1 MKHLIGLSALTVSRQ
16 PEEGTQ
22 TPLTCARV
30 AMAGQRAAL
39 EWTPAEIDRGSCLDP
54 LRYPLTPGLIEA
66 RSDMLGGLHGFLADS
81 LPDAWGMRLLAR
93 RLRRDGI
100 KLETLSCV
108 QRLSLVGHHGRGAL
122 LYDPCDKD
130 MAADLPSGLAAD
142 IDGLARAASLIMKAT
157 DTSESEPLTRLL
169 ELLGSGSGG
178 ARPKSHVDLDGE
190 AWIVKFPGPSDPVD
204 IGPIEEVYLQMAR
217 ACGLNVMPSRLIASS
232 QGPGWFATKRFDR
245 TQGGGRIHMVS
256 LCGALEAPSGITAI
270 GYDTFLRAT
279 MAISRNAIDV
289 EAVFLRM
296 IFNILAC
303 NRDDHSRQHAFLQDT
318 QGNWRL
324 APAFD
329 LTFSH
334 GPGGEHELDIDGEA
348 RRPTRS
354 HVLNLAK
361 RHGVATQKIDRMID
375 AARFALAEWDHLAK
389 QTGVSATSRID
400 IATTLAKIDR
410 DFQS

>member
-16 PEEGTQ
+16 PEDGTQ
-22 TPLTCARV
+22 APLTCGRV

-39 EWTPAEIDRGSCLDP
+39 EWTPTEIDRGSCLDP

-66 RSDMLGGLHGFLADS
+66 RSDALGGLHGFLADS

-93 RLRRDGI
+93 RLRRDGVG
-100 KLETLSCV
+100 LETLSCI

-122 LYDPCDKD
+122 LYDPCNED
-130 MAADLPSGLAAD
+130 MAEDLVSERTAD
-142 IDGLARAASLIMKAT
+142 IDGLARAASLIMTST
-157 DTSESEPLTRLL
+157 DTSESEQVTRLL

-178 ARPKSHVDLDGE
+178 ARPKAHVDLNGE

-217 ACGLNVMPSRLIASS
+217 TCGLEGMSSRLIASS

-279 MAISRNAIDV
+279 MAITRNVIDV

-296 IFNILAC
+296 IFNILSC
-303 NRDDHSRQHAFLQDT
+303 NRDDHSRQHAFLQDSK
-318 QGNWRL
+318 GDWCL

-334 GPGGEHELDIDGEA
+334 GPGGEHELDIAGEA
-348 RRPTRS
+348 RKPTGT

-361 RHGVATQKIDRMID
+361 HHGVAPRKIEVMID
-375 AARFALAEWDHLAK
+375 AVRSALTGWEHLAK
-389 QTGVSATSRID
+389 QTGVSATSRTD
-400 IATTLAKIDR
+400 IAATLAKIDR

>member
-1 MKHLIGLSALTVSRQ
+1 MKHLIGLSTLTVSRQ

-30 AMAGQRAAL
+30 AMAGQRAVL
-39 EWTPAEIDRGSCLDP
+39 EWTPAEIERGSCLDP
-54 LRYPLTPGLIEA
+54 LRYPLTPSLIEA
-66 RSDMLGGLHGFLADS
+66 RSDVLGGLHGFLADS

-100 KLETLSCV
+100 GLETLSCI

-122 LYDPCDKD
+122 LYDPRDED
-130 MAADLPSGLAAD
+130 TAEDLVSERDAD
-142 IDGLARAASLIMKAT
+142 IDGLARAANLIMTAT
-157 DTSESEPLTRLL
+157 DNPESEPLTRLL

-178 ARPKSHVDLDGE
+178 ARPKAHIDLAGE
-190 AWIVKFPGPSDPVD
+190 AWIVKFPGPSDPSD
-204 IGPIEEVYLQMAR
+204 IGPIEEVYLQMAHT
-217 ACGLNVMPSRLIASS
+217 CGLKVMSSRLIASS
-232 QGPGWFATKRFDR
+232 HGPGWFATKRFDR
-245 TQGGGRIHMVS
+245 KPGGGRIHMVS

-279 MAISRNAIDV
+279 MAITRNVVDV

-303 NRDDHSRQHAFLQDT
+303 NRDDHSRQHAFLQDS

-354 HVLNLAK
+354 HVLSLAK

-375 AARFALAEWDHLAK
+375 AVRSALAEWEHLAN
-389 QTGVSATSRID
+389 QTAVSATLRTD
-400 IATTLAKIDR
+400 IAQTLAKIDQ

>member
-1 MKHLIGLSALTVSRQ
+1 MKRLIDLSALTVSRQ
-16 PEEGTQ
+16 PEDGMRA
-22 TPLTCARV
+22 PLSCARI

-66 RSDMLGGLHGFLADS
+66 RSDVLGGLHGFLADS

-100 KLETLSCV
+100 GLDTLSCV
-108 QRLSLVGHHGRGAL
+108 QRLWLVGHHGRGAL

-130 MAADLPSGLAAD
+130 KAGDLASAEAED
-142 IDGLARAASLIMKAT
+142 IDGLARAASLILTAT
-157 DTSESEPLTRLL
+157 DTSESEQATRLL
-169 ELLGSGSGG
+169 ELLGSSSGG
-178 ARPKSHVDLDGE
+178 ARPKAHIELDHE

-204 IGPIEEVYLQMAR
+204 IGPIEEVYLQMAH
-217 ACGLNVMPSRLIASS
+217 ACGLDVMSSRLIASS

-245 TQGGGRIHMVS
+245 KLGGGRIHMVS

-279 MAISRNAIDV
+279 MAITRNVVDV

-296 IFNILAC
+296 IFNVLAC

-318 QGNWRL
+318 HGNWRL
-324 APAFD
+324 APAYD

-348 RRPTRS
+348 RKPTRS
-354 HVLNLAK
+354 HVMNLAK
-361 RHGVATQKIDRMID
+361 RHGLATQKIDVMID
-375 AARFALAEWDHLAK
+375 AVRSALAEWEHLAR
-389 QTGVSATSRID
+389 QTGASATSRTD
-400 IATTLAKIDR
+400 ITKTLAKIDR

>member
-16 PEEGTQ
+16 PEDGTQ
-22 TPLTCARV
+22 APLPCCRV

-39 EWTPAEIDRGSCLDP
+39 EWTPTEIDRCSCLDP

-66 RSDMLGGLHGFLADS
+66 RSDVLGGLHGFLADS

-93 RLRRDGI
+93 RLRREGI
-100 KLETLSCV
+100 GLETLSCV
-108 QRLSLVGHHGRGAL
+108 QRLSLVGDHGRGAL
-122 LYDPCDKD
+122 LYHPRDEDLAKD
-130 MAADLPSGLAAD
+130 LVSERTQD
-142 IDGLARAASLIMKAT
+142 IDGLARAANLIMTAA
-157 DTSESEPLTRLL
+157 EGPQSEPLTRLL

-178 ARPKSHVDLDGE
+178 ARPKAHVELAGE
-190 AWIVKFPGPSDPVD
+190 AWIVKFRGPSDPVD

-217 ACGLNVMPSRLIASS
+217 TCGVKVMPSRLIVSS

-245 TQGGGRIHMVS
+245 KLGGGRIHMVS

-279 MAISRNAIDV
+279 MAITRNVIDV
-289 EAVFLRM
+289 EAIFLRM

-303 NRDDHSRQHAFLQDT
+303 NRDDHSRQHAFLQDG

-334 GPGGEHELDIDGEA
+334 GRGSEHELDIDGEA
-348 RRPTRS
+348 HKPTRT
-354 HVLNLAK
+354 HVLSLAK
-361 RHGVATQKIDRMID
+361 RHGVATQKIDAMID
-375 AARFALAEWDHLAK
+375 AVRSALAEWEYLAK
-389 QTGVSATSRID
+389 QTGVSATSRTD
-400 IATTLAKIDR
+400 IAKTLAKIDR

>member
-1 MKHLIGLSALTVSRQ
+1 MKHLIDLSALTISRQ
-16 PEEGTQ
+16 PEDGTKA
-22 TPLTCARV
+22 PLTCARV

-39 EWTPAEIDRGSCLDP
+39 EWTPAEIGRSSCLDP
-54 LRYPLTPGLIEA
+54 LRYLLTPGLIEA
-66 RSDMLGGLHGFLADS
+66 RSDVLGGLHGFLADS

-93 RLRRDGI
+93 RLRRNGI
-100 KLETLSCV
+100 GLETLSSV

-122 LYDPCDKD
+122 LYDPRDED
-130 MAADLPSGLAAD
+130 MAADFASELSD
-142 IDGLARAASLIMKAT
+142 NIDGLARAANLIMTAT
-157 DTSESEPLTRLL
+157 ENAESEQVTRLL

-178 ARPKSHVDLDGE
+178 ARPKAHVNLDGE
-190 AWIVKFPGPSDPVD
+190 AWIVKFPGPTDPSD
-204 IGPIEEVYLQMAR
+204 IGPIEHVYLQMAR
-217 ACGLNVMPSRLIASS
+217 TCGLNVMSSRLIASS
-232 QGPGWFATKRFDR
+232 QAPGWFATKRFDR

-279 MAISRNAIDV
+279 MAITRNVVDV

-303 NRDDHSRQHAFLQDT
+303 NRDDHSRQHAFLQDS

-324 APAFD
+324 SPAFD

-348 RRPTRS
+348 RKPTRT

-361 RHGVATQKIDRMID
+361 RHGVATQKINGMID
-375 AARFALAEWDHLAK
+375 AVRSALAGWERLAK
-389 QTGVSATSRID
+389 QTGVSATSRTQ

>member
-1 MKHLIGLSALTVSRQ
+1 MKHLIGLSALTISRQ
-16 PEEGTQ
+16 PEDGTQ
-22 TPLTCARV
+22 ASFPCARV

-39 EWTPAEIDRGSCLDP
+39 EWTTAEIDRGSCLDP

-66 RSDMLGGLHGFLADS
+66 RSDVLGGLHGFLADS

-100 KLETLSCV
+100 GPETLSCV

-122 LYDPCDKD
+122 LYDPREED
-130 MAADLPSGLAAD
+130 MAADLASERTAD
-142 IDGLARAASLIMKAT
+142 IDDLARAASLIMTAT
-157 DTSESEPLTRLL
+157 DNPESEPLTRLL

-178 ARPKSHVDLDGE
+178 ARPKAHVDLDGE
-190 AWIVKFPGPSDPVD
+190 AWIVKFPGPSDPAD

-217 ACGLNVMPSRLIASS
+217 TCGLDVMPSRLIASS

-245 TQGGGRIHMVS
+245 KLGGGRIHMVS

-279 MAISRNAIDV
+279 MAITRNVIDV

-324 APAFD
+324 APAYD

-348 RRPTRS
+348 RNPTRT
-354 HVLNLAK
+354 HVLKLAK
-361 RHGVATQKIDRMID
+361 RHGVATKKIDAMID
-375 AARFALAEWDHLAK
+375 AVRSALAEWEHLAK
-389 QTGVSATSRID
+389 QTGVSATSRTD
-400 IATTLAKIDR
+400 IATTLVKIDR

>member
-16 PEEGTQ
+16 PEDGTQ
-22 TPLTCARV
+22 ARLTCARV

-39 EWTPAEIDRGSCLDP
+39 EWTPAEIDRGSCVDP

-66 RSDMLGGLHGFLADS
+66 RSGVLGGLHGFLADS
-81 LPDAWGMRLLAR
+81 LPDAWGMCLLAR
-93 RLRRDGI
+93 RLRRDGVGP
-100 KLETLSCV
+100 ETLSCV

-122 LYDPCDKD
+122 LYDPCNED
-130 MAADLPSGLAAD
+130 MAADVVNERTAD
-142 IDGLARAASLIMKAT
+142 IAGLARAANWIMTAT
-157 DTSESEPLTRLL
+157 DNPESEPLTRLL

-178 ARPKSHVDLDGE
+178 ARPKAHVDLAGE

-245 TQGGGRIHMVS
+245 KPGGGRIHMVS

-279 MAISRNAIDV
+279 MAITRNVIDV

-324 APAFD
+324 APAYD

-361 RHGVATQKIDRMID
+361 RHGVSSQKIDVTID
-375 AARFALAEWDHLAK
+375 AVRSALAECDHLAK
-389 QTGVSATSRID
+389 QAGVSAASRID